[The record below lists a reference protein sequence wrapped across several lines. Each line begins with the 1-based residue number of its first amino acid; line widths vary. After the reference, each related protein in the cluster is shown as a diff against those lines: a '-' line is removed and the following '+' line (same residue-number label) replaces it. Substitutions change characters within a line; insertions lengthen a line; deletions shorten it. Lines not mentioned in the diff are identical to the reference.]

1 VISQIKADSTLER
14 ERLYVVTATIA
25 INVVAVA
32 LLTFAPWSDWR
43 TGAALNIIDN
53 CLLVGFATSDVCQIS
68 SLT

>member
-1 VISQIKADSTLER
+1 VISQVKTDSTLER
-14 ERLYVVTATIA
+14 ERLHVVTATIA
-25 INVVAVA
+25 INVVAVS
-32 LLTFAPWSDWR
+32 LLTFAPWLDWR